1 MKRSLC
7 LASLVT
13 LIVLTSCAADTL
25 GMDSGLFTGKPCKAP
40 CWNGLTPGVSTA
52 NDVDRVVQDLS
63 MKKWPARDTM
73 VWETGCKLVQ
83 ITDRADDPVNALIN
97 MHVDHE
103 KLTYIQSVHDNMP
116 SLQQI
121 VDHLGPP
128 EDFQAL
134 HVIGIDGEEYML
146 TVYYPKKGVVFKA
159 SVDLKDLGFIRPDMV
174 VYSIEY
180 FEPGELLSYFLA
192 RLSCGL
198 GVEGAISTAQIE
210 IARIQRW
217 SGFGEVNAIQTR

>member
-1 MKRSLC
+1 MKRALC
-7 LASLVT
+7 LALFMM
-13 LIVLTSCAADTL
+13 LIPLTGCATNTL
-25 GMDSGLFTGKPCKAP
+25 GIDFGLFTDKPCKAP

-52 NDVDRVVQDLS
+52 KDVDQFVQGLS
-63 MKKWPARDTM
+63 TKEWPARDTL
-73 VWETGCKLVQ
+73 VYDTSCKRVM
-83 ITDRADDPVNALIN
+83 IADRPGTPVNAFVN
-97 MHVDHE
+97 MHVDDG

-116 SLQQI
+116 TLQQI

-128 EDFQAL
+128 GDFQAL

-146 TVYYPKKGVVFKA
+146 TIYYPKQGLVFEV

-174 VYSIEY
+174 VSGIEY

-198 GVEGAISTAQIE
+198 GQEGAVSTAQID
-210 IARIQRW
+210 IARVQRW
-217 SGFGEVNAIQTR
+217 SGFGEVKVVQTR